1 MRAFLSI
8 NLSQELHQSIEKA
21 QRHLDENAR
30 GIRWTRADH
39 CHLTL
44 KFFGEIDEITA
55 QTLASLLVPVG
66 SQFDP
71 FALELGGIGQFP
83 PHGPLSVLWMG
94 VTQGE
99 AVLRALERE
108 IHRTLLDAGIPF
120 DKKPFSP
127 HLTIGRARKGEKAF
141 LHAAKTYRD
150 LKFGTVPVDRFCL
163 MESVLQ
169 PSGPIY
175 TVRNRFDLGTQTKS
189 KQVE

>member
-8 NLSQELHQSIEKA
+8 NLSQELHQSIEEA
-21 QRHLDENAR
+21 QRRLEGDAL

-44 KFFGEIDEITA
+44 KFFGEISEATA

-66 SQFDP
+66 SHYDP
-71 FALELGGIGQFP
+71 FVLELGGIGQFP
-83 PHGPLSVLWMG
+83 PHGPLSILWMG
-94 VTQGE
+94 VMRGE
-99 AVLRALERE
+99 SVLRAIERE
-108 IHRTLLDAGIPF
+108 IHQTLIDAKIPF

-127 HLTIGRARKGEKAF
+127 HLTIARARKGEKAF
-141 LHAAKTYRD
+141 LHNAKTYRD
-150 LKFGTVPVDRFCL
+150 LKFGMVPVDHFCL

-175 TVRNRFDLGTQTKS
+175 TVRKRFDLGTQAET